1 MLSIRSSRE
10 DALTEVEAS
19 ILLSGC
25 INTLDNLVV
34 RLPLFAGLRIGEVA
48 HLKPSWLDWEKGVI
62 IIPSRQKCGCYEC
75 KKFRDGIW
83 TPKTRAGQRALVIT
97 PALKPY
103 LSQLPVVGINRSRR
117 ALEQR
122 FDRIRRR
129 SGLSKVCYPH
139 ACRATF
145 ATRLAAHGI
154 SAVSL
159 CYLMG
164 WESLDTAEH
173 YVQSSMKLAHQEFS
187 ALIKVTEG

>member
-1 MLSIRSSRE
+1 MPSIRSSKE
-10 DALTEVEAS
+10 DALTEVEVS

-25 INTLDNLVV
+25 IDTLDNLVV

-62 IIPSRQKCGCYEC
+62 IIPSRQQCGCFEC
-75 KKFRDGIW
+75 RTSRNSIW
-83 TPKTRAGQRALVIT
+83 SPKTRAGKRSLIIT
-97 PALKPY
+97 PELELY
-103 LSQLPVVGINRSRR
+103 LTQLPADGINRTRR
-117 ALEQR
+117 ALQQR
-122 FDRIRRR
+122 FERIRHR

-145 ATRLAAHGI
+145 ATRLAEQGI

-173 YVQSSMKLAHQEFS
+173 YVQSSMKLAHQEFN
-187 ALIKVTEG
+187 ALTQVDEG